1 MGLEFI
7 CFPLFSVN
15 VTIIEESQY
24 PPVISPLDIE
34 VFSYQDDFPGAVIG
48 RVRASDQDTYD
59 VLGYELLPSGLHL
72 PHALHLFEM
81 DRRDGTLVALQGL
94 DVGVYSLNVS
104 VSDGKFTSFESARV
118 SVNLVTD
125 ELLEKA
131 VVVQLAKVAPEDF
144 LRSYRKSF
152 VKVVKTLLN
161 VRSKDVEILGLQPA
175 ASSGTETGARV
186 VRSGEDIS
194 EETGNDLEA
203 GEITLPPKKKPKQL
217 KSEDGGGA
225 EADAATELLLA
236 VRRDNAL
243 YFTRAEV
250 RQALATKL
258 AFIAAQTGLK
268 VLGVAGDDC
277 EQAACVNGRCR
288 DLVLMSESHVLS
300 VATDVDALVFPRFH
314 RRTECEC
321 RVGFSGLRCETIAN
335 ECHREPCP
343 SYKVCVPDT
352 SEDGYSCQCPPGL
365 TGAICSVN
373 ITTCQH
379 RKCSVVNPIQFSGR
393 SYAQYSLKRSVERH
407 LSLSLGFRTMYSV
420 ATLMYAQ
427 GLVDYSILE
436 IVEGRL
442 QYRFNFGS
450 GEGLVRLN
458 EKIVND
464 GEWHEVK
471 MERHGNS
478 AEIAVNGKWRV
489 HGAAPGL
496 NDVLNLEQSDVYFG
510 AEVVA
515 ADVNTTSSSSVG
527 ASNVAVSRGFVG
539 CMDDIQVD
547 HVPLPLHLQGDSTV
561 ARLRRFANIEFK
573 CGELAAPGVC
583 GHHPCQHGGTCL
595 EVGEGGYA
603 CTCAAARFSGTS
615 CEYDLDPCASGPCL
629 HGAKCVNLKND
640 FHCEC
645 PAKLSGKRCHYG
657 RYCNPNPC
665 LNGGLCEEGL
675 AGPICKCRGYTGE
688 LCTIDVNECLH
699 QNPCHNGG
707 TCVNSPGGFHCI
719 CSGESGGGSRCIGTI
734 SI

>member
-1 MGLEFI
+1 MT
-7 CFPLFSVN
+7 VN
-15 VTIIEESQY
+15 IIEESQY

-48 RVRASDQDTYD
+48 RVRASDQDPYD

-94 DVGVYSLNVS
+94 DVGTYSLNVS
-104 VSDGKFTSFESARV
+104 VSDGKFNSFESARV

-125 ELLEKA
+125 ELLERA
-131 VVVQLAKVAPEDF
+131 AVVQLAKVSPEEF
-144 LRSYRKSF
+144 LISYRKIF
-152 VKVVKTLLN
+152 VKVVKAVFN
-161 VRSKDVEILGLQPA
+161 VRTKDVEILGLQSAFGGEGSRAP
-175 ASSGTETGARV
+175 
-186 VRSGEDIS
+186 RSIDLDSADGEDAVPVEKHS
-194 EETGNDLEA
+194 KN
-203 GEITLPPKKKPKQL
+203 KKQL
-217 KSEDGGGA
+217 
-225 EADAATELLLA
+225 DAVVGEVATELLLA
-236 VRRDNAL
+236 IKRDNAL

-250 RQALATKL
+250 RQALTTKL
-258 AFIAAQTGLK
+258 ASVSAQTGLK
-268 VLGVAGDDC
+268 ILGVAGDEC
-277 EQAACVNGRCR
+277 EQAACQNGRCR
-288 DLVLMSESHVLS
+288 DLVLMSESHVES
-300 VATDVDALVFPRFH
+300 VTTDVDSLVFPRFH
-314 RRTECEC
+314 RRTICEC
-321 RVGFSGLRCETIAN
+321 RVGFSGQHCETIAN

-343 SYKVCVPDT
+343 SYRVCVPDT
-352 SEDGYSCQCPPGL
+352 SEEGYSCQCPPGL

-379 RKCSVVNPIQFSGR
+379 RKCSVVNPVQLSGR

-458 EKIVND
+458 EKVVND

-471 MERHGNS
+471 LERHGNS

-515 ADVNTTSSSSVG
+515 TDNTSSSG
-527 ASNVAVSRGFVG
+527 VAVSRGFVG

-547 HVPLPLHLQGDSTV
+547 HVPLPLHMQGDSAV

-573 CGELAAPGVC
+573 CGELVAPGPC

-595 EVGEGGYA
+595 ELGAAPGGYA
-603 CTCAAARFSGTS
+603 CTCAARFSGAS

-640 FHCEC
+640 YHCEC
-645 PAKLSGKRCHYG
+645 PVKLSGKRCHYG

-665 LNGGLCEEGL
+665 QNGGLCEEGL

-719 CSGESGGGSRCIGTI
+719 CPGEATLRR
-734 SI
+734 